1 MNPRTIPPSS
11 FRRHAI
17 PALTRFHDLDA
28 LRGFAMLLG
37 IVLHAAAF
45 LVPIDFWPVQD
56 DWASATPLE
65 RNGYAYAA
73 SIIHGFRMPLFFLIS
88 GFFSALL
95 WQARGL
101 RRLARHRLERIG
113 LPLLAGMFTL
123 VPAVAWLSAAGGF
136 APVDWLLAWMDGLS
150 HLWFLW
156 HLLLLLA
163 ALIVAA
169 RLGLEFRHPLWWLL
183 VPLSVVPHH
192 FMQEIVFGADTDID
206 LLPAPRVFLY
216 YAAFFGF
223 GVFLHQ
229 RRVAVRRGWTAA
241 LLPALLV
248 TYPAGMALLYVALQN
263 ALASP
268 DTQPGG
274 WSWSVASALQVAYA
288 WLACFGMLGLF
299 RWIASRERA
308 WVRYLSDASYWL
320 YLCHLPLV
328 VAGQLLTVGWPVS
341 VHLKFA
347 LIITTVVALLLGVYQ
362 LGVRYTRIGTTLNG
376 PRVRP
381 VRLHAAGAA
390 SG

>member
-1 MNPRTIPPSS
+1 M
-11 FRRHAI
+11 
-17 PALTRFHDLDA
+17 TRFHDLDA

-45 LVPIDFWPVQD
+45 LIPIEFWPVQD
-56 DWASATPLE
+56 DWAAATPLE

-73 SIIHGFRMPLFFLIS
+73 SIIHGFRMPLFFLVS

-113 LPLLAGMFTL
+113 LPLLASLFTV
-123 VPAVAWLSAAGGF
+123 VPTVAWLSAGGDF
-136 APVDWLLAWMDGLS
+136 APADWLLAWADNLY

-183 VPLSVVPHH
+183 VPLSFVPHH
-192 FMQEIVFGADTDID
+192 FMQEIVFGADTDVD
-206 LLPAPRVFLY
+206 MLPAPRVLLY
-216 YAAFFGF
+216 YAAFFGV
-223 GVFLHQ
+223 GVLLHQ
-229 RRVAVRRGWTAA
+229 RRIEVRRWWTAA

-248 TYPAGMALLYVALQN
+248 TFPGGMTLLYSALQD
-263 ALASP
+263 ALTSP
-268 DTQPGG
+268 GEGPGG
-274 WSWSVASALQVAYA
+274 WRWGAASALQVAYA
-288 WLACFGMLGLF
+288 WLACFGLLGLF
-299 RWIASRERA
+299 RWVAARERV

-328 VAGQLLTVGWPVS
+328 IAGQMLTVSWPVS
-341 VHLKFA
+341 VHLKFV
-347 LIITTVVALLLGVYQ
+347 LITTTVVALLLGVYQ
-362 LGVRYTRIGTTLNG
+362 LGVRYTRIGITLNG
-376 PRVRP
+376 PRTRP

>member
-1 MNPRTIPPSS
+1 MNVPS
-11 FRRHAI
+11 AAVL
-17 PALTRFHDLDA
+17 PVTRFHDLDA
-28 LRGFAMLLG
+28 LRGVAMLLG

-45 LVPIDFWPVQD
+45 LIPIDFWPVQD
-56 DWASATPLE
+56 DWVAATPLE

-101 RRLARHRLERIG
+101 RRLARQRLERIG
-113 LPLLAGMFTL
+113 LPLLASLFTV
-123 VPAVAWLSAAGGF
+123 VPAVAWLSAAGDF
-136 APVDWLLAWMDGLS
+136 APADWLLAWADNLY

-163 ALIVAA
+163 GLIVAA
-169 RLGLEFRHPLWWLL
+169 RLGLEFRSRVWWLL
-183 VPLSVVPHH
+183 VPLSIVPHQ
-192 FMQEIVFGADTDID
+192 FMQEIVFGADTDVD
-206 LLPAPRVFLY
+206 MLPAPRVLLY
-216 YAAFFGF
+216 YAAFFGV
-223 GVFLHQ
+223 GVLLHQ
-229 RRVAVRRGWTAA
+229 RRIEVRRWWTAA

-248 TYPAGMALLYVALQN
+248 TFPGGMTLLYSALQD
-263 ALASP
+263 ALTSP
-268 DTQPGG
+268 GAEPGG
-274 WSWSVASALQVAYA
+274 WRWGVASALQVAYA
-288 WLACFGMLGLF
+288 WLACFGLLGLF
-299 RWIASRERA
+299 RWVAARERV

-328 VAGQLLTVGWPVS
+328 IAGQMLTVGWPVS

-362 LGVRYTRIGTTLNG
+362 LGVRYTRVGTTLNG
-376 PRVRP
+376 PRTRP
-381 VRLHAAGAA
+381 VRLHPAGAV

>member
-1 MNPRTIPPSS
+1 MNIPPA
-11 FRRHAI
+11 AI
-17 PALTRFHDLDA
+17 PAVNRFHDLDA
-28 LRGFAMLLG
+28 LRSFAMLLG

-45 LVPIDFWPVQD
+45 LLPLDFWPVQD
-56 DWASATPLE
+56 DWVAATPLD

-101 RRLARHRLERIG
+101 RRLARHRLERVG
-113 LPLLAGMFTL
+113 LPLVAGLFTL
-123 VPAVAWLSAAGGF
+123 VPVLAWLSAGSGF
-136 APVDWLLAWMDGLS
+136 ALADWLLAWVDGVF

-156 HLLLLLA
+156 HLLLLMA
-163 ALIVAA
+163 ALIVAVK
-169 RLGLEFRHPLWWLL
+169 LGLEFRHPLWWLL

-229 RRVAVRRGWTAA
+229 RRIAVRRWWTSA
-241 LLPALLV
+241 LLPALLL
-248 TYPAGMALLYVALQN
+248 TFPAGMTLLYSALQD

-268 DTQPGG
+268 GAQPGG
-274 WSWSVASALQVAYA
+274 WSWGIASALQVAYA
-288 WLACFGMLGLF
+288 WLACFGLLGLF
-299 RWIASRERA
+299 RWVASRERF

-328 VAGQLLTVGWPVS
+328 IAGQMLAASWPVS

-381 VRLHAAGAA
+381 AKLHAVGAA
-390 SG
+390 GG

>member
-1 MNPRTIPPSS
+1 MNVPSAAVPPV
-11 FRRHAI
+11 
-17 PALTRFHDLDA
+17 TRFHDLDA
-28 LRGFAMLLG
+28 LRAFAMLLG

-56 DWASATPLE
+56 DWVAATPLE

-73 SIIHGFRMPLFFLIS
+73 SIIHGFRMPLFFLVS

-95 WQARGL
+95 WQARGS
-101 RRLARHRLERIG
+101 RRLARQRLERIG
-113 LPLLAGMFTL
+113 LPLLASLFTV
-123 VPAVAWLSAAGGF
+123 VPAVAWLSAGGDF
-136 APVDWLLAWMDGLS
+136 APADWLLAWADNLY

-163 ALIVAA
+163 GLIVAA

-183 VPLSVVPHH
+183 IPLSIVPHH
-192 FMQEIVFGADTDID
+192 FMQEIVFGADTDVD
-206 LLPAPRVFLY
+206 LLPAPRVLLY
-216 YAAFFGF
+216 YAAFFSV
-223 GVFLHQ
+223 GVLLHQ
-229 RRVAVRRGWTAA
+229 RRTEVRRWWTAA

-248 TYPAGMALLYVALQN
+248 TFPAGMTLLYSALQD

-268 DTQPGG
+268 GAQPGG
-274 WSWSVASALQVAYA
+274 WHRGVASALQVAYA
-288 WLACFGMLGLF
+288 WLACFGLLGLF
-299 RWIASRERA
+299 RWVAARERV

-328 VAGQLLTVGWPVS
+328 IAGQRLTVSWPVS
-341 VHLKFA
+341 VHLKFV
-347 LIITTVVALLLGVYQ
+347 LITTTAVALLLGVYQ

-376 PRVRP
+376 PRTRP
-381 VRLHAAGAA
+381 VRLHPAGAA

>member
-1 MNPRTIPPSS
+1 MSVPP
-11 FRRHAI
+11 AAV
-17 PALTRFHDLDA
+17 PAVTRFHDLDA

-56 DWASATPLE
+56 DWVAATPLE
-65 RNGYAYAA
+65 RNPYAYAA

-113 LPLLAGMFTL
+113 LPLLASLFTVL
-123 VPAVAWLSAAGGF
+123 PAVAWLSAAGDF
-136 APVDWLLAWMDGLS
+136 APADWLLVRADNLY

-169 RLGLEFRHPLWWLL
+169 RLGLEFRSRVWWLL
-183 VPLSVVPHH
+183 VPLSIVPHH
-192 FMQEIVFGADTDID
+192 YMQEIVFGADTDVD
-206 LLPAPRVFLY
+206 LLPAPRVLLY

-223 GVFLHQ
+223 GVLLHQ
-229 RRVAVRRGWTAA
+229 RRIEVRRWWTAA

-248 TYPAGMALLYVALQN
+248 TFPGGMALLYVALQD
-263 ALASP
+263 APTSP
-268 DTQPGG
+268 GAQPGG
-274 WSWSVASALQVAYA
+274 WRWGAASALQVAYA
-288 WLACFGMLGLF
+288 WLMCFGLLGLF
-299 RWIASRERA
+299 RWVASRERV

-328 VAGQLLTVGWPVS
+328 IAGQLLTVSWPVS
-341 VHLKFA
+341 VHLKFV
-347 LIITTVVALLLGVYQ
+347 LITTTVVALLLGVYQ

-376 PRVRP
+376 PRTRP
-381 VRLHAAGAA
+381 IRLHAAGAA
-390 SG
+390 GG